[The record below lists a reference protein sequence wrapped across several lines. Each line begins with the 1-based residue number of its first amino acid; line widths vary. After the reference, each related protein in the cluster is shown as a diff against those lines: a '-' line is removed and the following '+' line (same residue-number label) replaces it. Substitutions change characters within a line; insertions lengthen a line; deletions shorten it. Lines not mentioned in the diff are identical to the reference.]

1 MKKIDFDKAKE
12 IYSQIKNLRR
22 EINEISLQIKDLQ
35 ENSSV
40 STNIHIRTTMTT
52 PIIIDIS
59 LFPNDKLIALCQ
71 KQKQTYEKKIEE
83 LEREFER
90 I

>member
-1 MKKIDFDKAKE
+1 MKKIDFEKAKD
-12 IYSQIKNLRR
+12 IYGQIKDLKRK
-22 EINEISLQIKDLQ
+22 INEISLQIQDLQ
-35 ENSSV
+35 KNSSV

-52 PIIIDIS
+52 PINIDIS